1 MTEENEELRCEEDA
15 SRRVAEQQL
24 CLMAELLLCHADT
37 DAFKAVIGVM
47 AESHDLRKK
56 VAMIIRDHCAATMR
70 PEVEKFAGLMEMKLR
85 KHDPVRGER
94 WKTGDAEHHI
104 ERIESIVEELHNAIH
119 SGLRVGLKSADLANH
134 AMMLADQ
141 FGELDDV

>member
-1 MTEENEELRCEEDA
+1 MTEEMDNDA
-15 SRRVAEQQL
+15 PARRVAEQQL
-24 CLMAELLLCHADT
+24 CLMAELLLC
-37 DAFKAVIGVM
+37 DASAGDFKAVIGVM
-47 AESHDLRKK
+47 AESRDLRKK

-70 PEVEKFAGLMEMKLR
+70 PEIKKFAGLMEMKLR

-94 WKTGDAEHHI
+94 WKTGDAEYHI
-104 ERIESIVEELHNAIH
+104 ERLESILEELHNATDQH
-119 SGLRVGLKSADLANH
+119 KRVGLKSADLANH